1 MRDLFSDV
9 TTVTLAKCLD
19 AAAIKHQVIA
29 NNIANVETPG
39 FARSEVG
46 FEAKLREALELG
58 SRDAI
63 LERVTK
69 INPEPQL
76 DRTSPARPDGN
87 NVIIDREMADLTR
100 NSLQYDALVQLI
112 NLKGN
117 MLRTVIT
124 EGRR

>member
-1 MRDLFSDV
+1 MRNLFGDV

-19 AAAIKHQVIA
+19 AAAINHQVIA

-39 FARSEVG
+39 FTRSEIR
-46 FEAKLREALELG
+46 FEAKLKEALESG
-58 SRDAI
+58 SSDAI
-63 LERVTK
+63 LERVQS
-69 INPEPQL
+69 IDLEAQL

-87 NVIIDREMADLTR
+87 NVTIDKEMADLTR
-100 NSLQYDALVQLI
+100 NSLRYDALVQLM